1 MTTITIQISDE
12 GFTASLQR
20 LLERGGDTSTL
31 TFLIGQGI
39 EERIDARFASS
50 TGPDGQRW
58 KDNRPVTLARE
69 ALRLSL
75 FKSNFMGP
83 QKGRRPSKRGTERL
97 AAKQPLIG
105 ETGTLRDQIAA
116 LPDSAGVTVT
126 AGATV
131 YAAIQQ
137 FGGTRAEFSH
147 LWGDIP
153 ARPFMPVTPDGDLY
167 PTEAEAIMAD
177 LNDFFAG
184 LA

>member
-12 GFTASLQR
+12 GFTAGLQR

-39 EERIDARFASS
+39 EERIGARFASS

-58 KDNRPVTLARE
+58 KSNSPVTLARE
-69 ALRLSL
+69 ALRLALSKGNRRKDGSL
-75 FKSNFMGP
+75 N
-83 QKGRRPSKRGTERL
+83 KRGTERL

-105 ETGTLRDQIAA
+105 ETGTLRNQIAMQH
-116 LPDSAGVTVT
+116 DGAGVTV
-126 AGATV
+126 AASAV

-184 LA
+184 LT

>member
-12 GFTASLQR
+12 GFTAGLQR

-58 KDNRPVTLARE
+58 KPNSPLTLARE
-69 ALRLSL
+69 ALRLAVSEGNRRKGGSL
-75 FKSNFMGP
+75 N
-83 QKGRRPSKRGTERL
+83 KRGTERL
-97 AAKQPLIG
+97 AAKKPLIG
-105 ETGTLRDQIAA
+105 ETGTLSSQIAMQH
-116 LPDSAGVTVT
+116 DGAGVTV
-126 AGATV
+126 AASAV

-137 FGGTRAEFSH
+137 FGGTRAEFPH

>member
-12 GFTASLQR
+12 GFTAGLQR

-58 KDNRPVTLARE
+58 KPNSPLTLARE
-69 ALRLSL
+69 ALRLAVSEGNRRKGGSL
-75 FKSNFMGP
+75 N
-83 QKGRRPSKRGTERL
+83 KRGTERL
-97 AAKQPLIG
+97 AAKKPLIG
-105 ETGTLRDQIAA
+105 ETGTLSSQIAMQH
-116 LPDSAGVTVT
+116 DGAGVTV
-126 AGATV
+126 AASAV

>member
-1 MTTITIQISDE
+1 MSNTLSIQVSDE
-12 GFTASLQR
+12 GFTTGLQR
-20 LLERGGDTSTL
+20 LIERGGDTGTL

-58 KDNRPVTLARE
+58 KDNRPATLARE
-69 ALRLSL
+69 ALRLALSKGNRRKDGSL
-75 FKSNFMGP
+75 N
-83 QKGRRPSKRGTERL
+83 KRGTERL
-97 AAKQPLIG
+97 AAKKPLIG

-137 FGGTRAEFSH
+137 FGGTRAEFPH
-147 LWGDIP
+147 LWGDIR

>member
-1 MTTITIQISDE
+1 MSNTLSIQISDE

-20 LLERGGDTSTL
+20 LLEHGGDTSTL

-58 KDNRPVTLARE
+58 KSNRPATLARE
-69 ALRLSL
+69 ALRLALSKGNRRKDGSL
-75 FKSNFMGP
+75 N
-83 QKGRRPSKRGTERL
+83 KRGAERL
-97 AAKQPLIG
+97 AAKKPLIG
-105 ETGTLRDQIAA
+105 ETGTLRNQIAMQH
-116 LPDSAGVTVT
+116 DGAGVTV
-126 AGATV
+126 AASAV

>member
-58 KDNRPVTLARE
+58 KDNRLAMLARE
-69 ALRLSL
+69 ALRLAVSKGNRRKDDSL
-75 FKSNFMGP
+75 N
-83 QKGRRPSKRGTERL
+83 KRGAERL

-105 ETGTLRDQIAA
+105 ETGTLRKQIAMQH
-116 LPDSAGVTVT
+116 DGAGVTV
-126 AGATV
+126 AASAV

>member
-1 MTTITIQISDE
+1 MSNTLSIQISDE

-20 LLERGGDTSTL
+20 LLEHGGDTSTL

-58 KDNRPVTLARE
+58 KDNRPATLARE
-69 ALRLSL
+69 ALRLALSKGNRRKDGSL
-75 FKSNFMGP
+75 N
-83 QKGRRPSKRGTERL
+83 KRGAERL
-97 AAKQPLIG
+97 AAKKPLIG
-105 ETGTLRDQIAA
+105 ETGTLRNQIAMQH
-116 LPDSAGVTVT
+116 DGAGVTV
-126 AGATV
+126 AASAV

>member
-12 GFTASLQR
+12 GFTAGLQR

-39 EERIDARFASS
+39 EERIDARFAGS

-58 KDNRPVTLARE
+58 KPNSPLTLARE
-69 ALRLSL
+69 ALRLAVSEGNRRKGGSL
-75 FKSNFMGP
+75 N
-83 QKGRRPSKRGTERL
+83 KRGTERL
-97 AAKQPLIG
+97 AAKKPLIG
-105 ETGTLRDQIAA
+105 ETGTLRNQIAA
-116 LPDSAGVTVT
+116 LADGAGVTVT

>member
-1 MTTITIQISDE
+1 MTTIIQISDE

-20 LLERGGDTSTL
+20 LLEHGGDTSTL

-58 KDNRPVTLARE
+58 KPNSPLTLARE
-69 ALRLSL
+69 ALRLAVSEGNRRKGGSL
-75 FKSNFMGP
+75 N
-83 QKGRRPSKRGTERL
+83 KRGTERL
-97 AAKQPLIG
+97 AAKKPLIG
-105 ETGTLRDQIAA
+105 ETGTLSSQIAMQH
-116 LPDSAGVTVT
+116 DGAGVTV
-126 AGATV
+126 AASAV

-177 LNDFFAG
+177 LNDFVAG

>member
-12 GFTASLQR
+12 GFTAGLQR

-50 TGPDGQRW
+50 TGPDGQQW
-58 KDNRPVTLARE
+58 DDNRPVTLARE
-69 ALRLSL
+69 ALRLALSKGNRRKDGSL
-75 FKSNFMGP
+75 N
-83 QKGRRPSKRGTERL
+83 KRGTERL
-97 AAKQPLIG
+97 AAKKPLIG
-105 ETGTLRDQIAA
+105 ETGTLSSQIAMQH
-116 LPDSAGVTVT
+116 DGAGVTV
-126 AGATV
+126 AASAV

>member
-1 MTTITIQISDE
+1 MTTIIQISDE
-12 GFTASLQR
+12 GFTAGLQR

-58 KDNRPVTLARE
+58 KPNSPLTLARE
-69 ALRLSL
+69 ALRLAVSEGNRRKGGSL
-75 FKSNFMGP
+75 N
-83 QKGRRPSKRGTERL
+83 KRGTERL
-97 AAKQPLIG
+97 AAKKPLIG
-105 ETGTLRDQIAA
+105 ETGTLSSQIAMQH
-116 LPDSAGVTVT
+116 DGAGVTV
-126 AGATV
+126 AASAV

>member
-1 MTTITIQISDE
+1 MSNTIGIQISDE
-12 GFTASLQR
+12 GFTAGLQR

-58 KDNRPVTLARE
+58 KDNRPATLARE
-69 ALRLSL
+69 ALRLALSKGNRRKDGSL
-75 FKSNFMGP
+75 N
-83 QKGRRPSKRGTERL
+83 KRGAERL
-97 AAKQPLIG
+97 AAKKPLIG
-105 ETGTLRDQIAA
+105 ETGTLRNQIAMQH
-116 LPDSAGVTVT
+116 DGAGVTV
-126 AGATV
+126 AASAV

-147 LWGDIP
+147 LWGDIR

>member
-1 MTTITIQISDE
+1 MTTITIQIGDE

-39 EERIDARFASS
+39 EERIDARFATS

-58 KDNRPVTLARE
+58 KRNSSVTLARE
-69 ALRLSL
+69 ALRLAVS
-75 FKSNFMGP
+75 
-83 QKGRRPSKRGTERL
+83 KGNRRKDGGLNKRVAERL

-105 ETGTLRDQIAA
+105 ETGTLRNQIAMQH
-116 LPDSAGVTVT
+116 DGTGVTV
-126 AGATV
+126 AASAV

>member
-12 GFTASLQR
+12 GFTAGLQR

-39 EERIDARFASS
+39 EERIDGRFASS

-58 KDNRPVTLARE
+58 KSNSPVTLARE

-75 FKSNFMGP
+75 FKSNFTGP

-97 AAKQPLIG
+97 AAKRPLIG
-105 ETGTLRDQIAA
+105 ETGTLSSQIAMQH
-116 LPDSAGVTVT
+116 DGAGVTV
-126 AGATV
+126 AASAV

-137 FGGTRAEFSH
+137 FGGTRAEFPR

-177 LNDFFAG
+177 LNEFFAG
-184 LA
+184 LE

>member
-12 GFTASLQR
+12 GFTAGLQR

-58 KDNRPVTLARE
+58 KDNSPVTLARE
-69 ALRLSL
+69 ALRLALSKGNRRKDGSL
-75 FKSNFMGP
+75 N
-83 QKGRRPSKRGTERL
+83 KRGTERL
-97 AAKQPLIG
+97 AAKKPLIG
-105 ETGTLRDQIAA
+105 ETGTLSSQIAMQH
-116 LPDSAGVTVT
+116 DGAGVTV
-126 AGATV
+126 AASAV

>member
-1 MTTITIQISDE
+1 MSNTLSIQISDE

-58 KDNRPVTLARE
+58 KDNRPATLARE
-69 ALRLSL
+69 ALRLALSKGNRRKDGSL
-75 FKSNFMGP
+75 N
-83 QKGRRPSKRGTERL
+83 KRGAERL
-97 AAKQPLIG
+97 AAKKPLIG
-105 ETGTLRDQIAA
+105 ETGTLRNQIAMQH
-116 LPDSAGVTVT
+116 DGAGVTV
-126 AGATV
+126 AASAV

>member
-58 KDNRPVTLARE
+58 KPNSPVTLARE
-69 ALRLSL
+69 ALRLALSKGNRRKDGSL
-75 FKSNFMGP
+75 N
-83 QKGRRPSKRGTERL
+83 KRGTERL
-97 AAKQPLIG
+97 AAKKPLIG
-105 ETGTLRDQIAA
+105 ETGTLSNQIAMQH
-116 LPDSAGVTVT
+116 DGAGVTV
-126 AGATV
+126 AASAV

>member
-1 MTTITIQISDE
+1 MTTTSVKIDDD

-31 TFLIGQGI
+31 TFLIGQGV

-58 KDNRPVTLARE
+58 KANSPVTMARE
-69 ALRLSL
+69 ALRLAIAKGNRRKDGSL
-75 FKSNFMGP
+75 N
-83 QKGRRPSKRGTERL
+83 KRGAERL
-97 AAKQPLIG
+97 AAKKPLIG
-105 ETGTLRDQIAA
+105 ETGTLRDQIAMLA
-116 LPDSAGVTVT
+116 DGAGVTVT
-126 AGATV
+126 ASPV

-137 FGGTRAEFSH
+137 FGGNRAEFPH

-167 PTEAEAIMAD
+167 PAEAEAIMAD
-177 LNDFFAG
+177 INRFFAD